1 MSLCNCSE
9 NSSNKWVVYVTRRF
23 ERDFVKLPVEVSRR
37 ILEVVDD
44 LAVNPFVGRIL
55 RGIF

>member
-9 NSSNKWVVYVTRRF
+9 KSSKKWVVYVTWCF
-23 ERDFVKLPVEVSRR
+23 ERDFVKLPVEVRRR